1 MTTTPQSPAGQG
13 LVESLD
19 RMTTGAGIGSL
30 QSRRLAPAPA
40 LPSIP
45 ARVGTVFAG
54 QPATT
59 P

>member
-1 MTTTPQSPAGQG
+1 
-13 LVESLD
+13 
-19 RMTTGAGIGSL
+19 MTTGAGIGSL
-30 QSRRLAPAPA
+30 QSRRLSPAPT